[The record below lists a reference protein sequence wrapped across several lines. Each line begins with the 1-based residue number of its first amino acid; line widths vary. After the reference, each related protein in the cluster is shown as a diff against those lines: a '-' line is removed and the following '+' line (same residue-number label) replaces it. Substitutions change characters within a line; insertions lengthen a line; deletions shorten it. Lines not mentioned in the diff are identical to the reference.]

1 MEDRVILYVAG
12 NPDAYPLEYYD
23 TASETYQGVLPQL
36 LQQFANQSGYEV
48 LYYPTE
54 GADRRAHLA
63 KNLQV
68 DMVSGDRD
76 GDTFPACE
84 ERVSLFQTSYQ
95 AGSSPII
102 CA

>member
-23 TASETYQGVLPQL
+23 AASETYQGVLPQL

-68 DMVSGDRD
+68 DMVSGYRD

-95 AGSSPII
+95 GREQT
-102 CA
+102 